1 MKMTGAQAI
10 IKCLLEENVKYIYGY
25 PGGAVLPLYDALFET
40 KEIKHILVRGEQ
52 AAAHAASGVSRT
64 SDTVGVC
71 VATSGPGATNLV
83 TGIATAYMD
92 SIPMVAITGQVP
104 TGLIGTDAFQEV
116 DITGITLPIT
126 KHSYLVK
133 DVKEIPQVI
142 KDAFHIANTGRKGPV
157 LIDIPKNI
165 QMTEFD
171 YKPAHET
178 NLRSYKPNYSPNKK
192 QVMRVAE
199 EIKKAKRPLILSG
212 GGMVMAKADQKLKEL
227 LEIAKIPTIQTLMSL
242 GTLPYDHPL
251 YYGMIGLHGSPVAN
265 YAVTNADLLI
275 SFGARFDDRST
286 IVTKTFA
293 PKATIVHVDIDPA
306 EIDKNVRT
314 QIPVVSDLSLFL
326 DALLERIEPAEFTE
340 WKAELDS
347 WNTSYPLTYKDEG
360 VLKPQIVLEK
370 LAERTRGNA
379 IISTEVGQHQ
389 MWTAQFYSFS
399 NPASFLTSGGLGTMG
414 YGFPAAVGAQ
424 MMNPDR
430 LVVNVAGDGSFQM
443 NMAEIGTA
451 IEQNLPIK
459 LLLFNNTSLSLV
471 RQLQYFGTN
480 KRYSG
485 IDFTSNP
492 DFCKLVEA
500 YPNTEA
506 YRIESPDQIDEVFD
520 KALNNG
526 KFTLIECIVSNEE
539 RVYPVACPVN
549 GLNKMNYLDDVEI
562 VCE

>member
-265 YAVTNADLLI
+265 YAVTNADLLV

>member
-520 KALNNG
+520 KSLNNG